1 MSAIDDALDALLE
14 HRIAYEMVQIQY
26 DGRADLARI
35 RAKLSKQDTKI
46 QRVEKLQKTWRKEID
61 DYMTDLKAE
70 GQDDWIAALSIIT
83 DALASAL
90 KEG

>member
-35 RAKLSKQDTKI
+35 RASSLYH
-46 QRVEKLQKTWRKEID
+46 R
-61 DYMTDLKAE
+61 MKA
-70 GQDDWIAALSIIT
+70 ACM
-83 DALASAL
+83 
-90 KEG
+90 